1 VTGPTLLDAL
11 PNRSTHLASPFDGLL
26 HGFAVNGLLLGFAC
40 GAPSHNTL
48 RRLRPSR
55 PDIAIPPIPAG
66 IDWLGEPIQSID
78 RLSAKRPA
86 LVHFFDVAQLNSV
99 RTMPYLRAWH
109 ERYAGDGLA
118 LIGVHSPRF
127 PFTQDPGVV
136 AGAAQRLGIDWP
148 VALDWEFAIWRL
160 YEPHGWPA
168 LFLWGRGGALRWY
181 HLGEGDYAGTEEAIR
196 ETIAEGNGDHDWPPL
211 LEPMRPSDAPDAKV
225 IPPTQEIFPGGST
238 EEPWSSTAG
247 EPTIEFEY
255 AAGGAYATTN
265 GEGEIAVHVDGEA
278 RDPVEVAF
286 PGLQELTTHERSER
300 HSLRL
305 ESSPGLLIYSIQFAA
320 GIPAS

>member
-1 VTGPTLLDAL
+1 MI
-11 PNRSTHLASPFDGLL
+11 
-26 HGFAVNGLLLGFAC
+26 

-48 RRLRPSR
+48 RHLRPPR

-78 RLSAKRPA
+78 RLAAKSPA

-99 RTMPYLRAWH
+99 RTMPYLGAWH

-127 PFTQDPGVV
+127 PFTQDPDVV
-136 AGAAQRLGIDWP
+136 VGAAERLGIDWP
-148 VALDWEFAIWRL
+148 VALDREFSLWRL

-181 HLGEGDYAGTEEAIR
+181 HLGEGDYRGTETAIR
-196 ETIAEGNGDHDWPPL
+196 DTLAEGNGDHEWPAPL
-211 LEPMRPSDAPDAKV
+211 DPVRPSDAPDAKV

-238 EEPWSSTAG
+238 EEPWSSTED
-247 EPTIEFEY
+247 EPTIDVEY
-255 AAGGAYATTN
+255 EAGGAYVATD
-265 GEGEIAVHVDGEA
+265 GDGRIGLSVDGQA
-278 RDPVEVAF
+278 PDSIDVTHS
-286 PGLQELTTHERSER
+286 GLQELTTHERTER
-300 HSLRL
+300 HTLRL
-305 ESSPGLLIYSIQFAA
+305 EPSPGLLVYSIQFAA